1 MTATFSGIWDSLG
14 APVKNVRWSWCALS
28 PDGKRAVFTVWQDH
42 FDGRR
47 YPIVYHEDR
56 RKNDNANRPGWP
68 EITDIVEHCLAN
80 PDTEALGVLCKAKDP
95 EADPR
100 EREWVEGNELLELRI
115 ERDQDGV
122 PWAHIIGRRRRR

>member
-14 APVKNVRWSWCALS
+14 APVKDVRWSWCALS
-28 PDGKRAVFTVWQDH
+28 PDGKRAVFTLWQDH

-47 YPIVYHEDR
+47 
-56 RKNDNANRPGWP
+56 
-68 EITDIVEHCLAN
+68 
-80 PDTEALGVLCKAKDP
+80 DP